1 MKPRAKNPF
10 ASVLRGLA
18 WGVGIAAALYAIAL
32 WLLFRPLASSIG
44 DGLSDVIN
52 NEPAGV
58 ANPATKALTNS
69 LDSGAVSIDNSPHLA
84 K

>member
-1 MKPRAKNPF
+1 MKTTARKTL

-18 WGVGIAAALYAIAL
+18 WGVGIAAALYAVAL

-44 DGLSDVIN
+44 GGLADVID

-58 ANPATKALTNS
+58 ANPATAAPST
-69 LDSGAVSIDNSPHLA
+69 DPATP
-84 K
+84 

>member
-1 MKPRAKNPF
+1 MKTTAKNTF

-44 DGLSDVIN
+44 GGLADVID

-58 ANPATKALTNS
+58 ANPATAAPSADPAT
-69 LDSGAVSIDNSPHLA
+69 PEETP
-84 K
+84 